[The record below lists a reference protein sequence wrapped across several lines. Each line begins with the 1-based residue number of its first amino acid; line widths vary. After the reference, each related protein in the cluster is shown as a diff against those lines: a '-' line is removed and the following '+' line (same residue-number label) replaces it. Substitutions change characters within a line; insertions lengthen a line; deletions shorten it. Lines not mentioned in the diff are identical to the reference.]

1 MEVHCSLI
9 SYDTRATPPCRA
21 AARHRTA
28 APSPQVGEEA
38 AVGPSVQELSDAQD
52 GVDQQ
57 DELEEEREVVRE
69 PGARRVENHGD
80 IGEVCSPSQRR
91 RAVDSSHMV
100 RILAHCDAWGL
111 LGLRV

>member
-21 AARHRTA
+21 AACHWTA

-38 AVGPSVQELSDAQD
+38 AVGPSVQELADAQD

-69 PGARRVENHGD
+69 PGARRVED
-80 IGEVCSPSQRR
+80 LKETQQQAKMMMSPGTS
-91 RAVDSSHMV
+91 D
-100 RILAHCDAWGL
+100 G
-111 LGLRV
+111 